1 MDLEQIQF
9 KLKGEDMIRRLIK
22 KTTFRI
28 AFTALSAC
36 VVWQAKAADIKVVS
50 DTPSILILSVTERY
64 TLGDGDT
71 LSDAKKINIENVKK
85 SSADYSG
92 TYVEKMIVVGG
103 SNDDNKITEQQVRV
117 LTSGFVEVVNRDDI
131 RTIGD
136 SGELNLTTTAKVKLS
151 KKAIQDGLA
160 KLKTDPVKAEKI
172 AALERNNKMLVDE
185 LYKLTENINKG
196 GERTDLVK
204 KRSEIMS
211 ALNSNRVATQGIF
224 NQGTLFQ
231 MAMMD
236 KDEYAS
242 AKADLDDNF
251 FGAIKSKT
259 KVELGEPEFIDN
271 GDGTFAMH
279 MNISW
284 KMPTGIENVLLKH
297 FNTVNSRKNPLNLD
311 GGRDFYLVEKREN
324 MSNKKKAV
332 YSPQLLDYLAAQ
344 YVMIEIDFGFGIK
357 GYENIYKSSE
367 GRPVSAYKVFA
378 VAENTFIKPYIT
390 KSDLERFTSIKA
402 RVIVVDSKERRELYQ
417 IQLLKGIG
425 D

>member
-172 AALERNNKMLVDE
+172 AALEANNKMLTDE
-185 LYKLTENINKG
+185 LYKLTETINNG
-196 GERTDLVK
+196 ASRTDLVK
-204 KRSEIMS
+204 KRREIL
-211 ALNSNRVATQGIF
+211 ALLNKNRVATKKVFAKGS
-224 NQGTLFQ
+224 LFKL
-231 MAMMD
+231 AI
-236 KDEYAS
+236 ENIS
-242 AKADLDDNF
+242 AQENEIAELQDNF
-251 FGAIKSKT
+251 YGVIQREMDIQVGSPLIKKSGNGTFDIEIEVMWRIPEKAMRFLSGKIFFRTGNNKMKSKG
-259 KVELGEPEFIDN
+259 VE
-271 GDGTFAMH
+271 
-279 MNISW
+279 S
-284 KMPTGIENVLLKH
+284 
-297 FNTVNSRKNPLNLD
+297 
-311 GGRDFYLVEKREN
+311 
-324 MSNKKKAV
+324 
-332 YSPQLLDYLAAQ
+332 LLDFKNEGHTKNLFDYMSKENLL
-344 YVMIEIDFGFGIK
+344 IEIDFGNGVK
-357 GYENIYKSSE
+357 GYTPITFARTELNSTEIFITKEARVNRESYGYWSKS
-367 GRPVSAYKVFA
+367 PLTIKNVSKSNL
-378 VAENTFIKPYIT
+378 EKSTFIKT
-390 KSDLERFTSIKA
+390 KVVLMKREQA
-402 RVIVVDSKERRELYQ
+402 RAA
-417 IQLLKGIG
+417 LK